1 MTPGSASPKL
11 LQGPEGRTLRSL
23 MVPMLIGMVA
33 MIVYNLADIYF
44 VAQLGTAE
52 LTALSFTIPVVFFVG
67 SITVGFGNGTS
78 AVCARLYGENRVED
92 IGRVTMHAVFLGAAT
107 CIALIIIGLSTIDP
121 LFRLLGASDATL
133 LIIERY
139 MRIYYFGL
147 LFIVGP
153 LIANPVLRSSGDAR
167 TPAMIMLVSAGV
179 NIILDPILIFGLLG
193 APRLGIEGAAVANV
207 IANFVAM
214 VAAFAALYY
223 RANIVFPKTPAL
235 GQLFESWRS
244 ILHVGIPA
252 TTSAAIAPITTAF
265 ITHQIAGFGQ
275 SAVAGYGIA
284 SRMESLALLVMV
296 ALGTAVTPFVGQNF
310 GARRMDRVAN
320 GIRWCQRFFVAYG
333 VAVAVVLAVAA
344 PYIVAAFTVNETA
357 ISAALLHMRIVP
369 ASYLAVGFA
378 LAATNSLNAIGRPLP
393 AMFISLTRTILV
405 YAPLAYAFSQVLGL
419 VGIFVAAFTA
429 NFIAGALGLILYRR
443 ILLQIR

>member
-153 LIANPVLRSSGDAR
+153 LIAN
-167 TPAMIMLVSAGV
+167 
-179 NIILDPILIFGLLG
+179 
-193 APRLGIEGAAVANV
+193 
-207 IANFVAM
+207 
-214 VAAFAALYY
+214 
-223 RANIVFPKTPAL
+223 
-235 GQLFESWRS
+235 Q
-244 ILHVGIPA
+244 
-252 TTSAAIAPITTAF
+252 
-265 ITHQIAGFGQ
+265 
-275 SAVAGYGIA
+275 
-284 SRMESLALLVMV
+284 
-296 ALGTAVTPFVGQNF
+296 
-310 GARRMDRVAN
+310 
-320 GIRWCQRFFVAYG
+320 
-333 VAVAVVLAVAA
+333 
-344 PYIVAAFTVNETA
+344 
-357 ISAALLHMRIVP
+357 
-369 ASYLAVGFA
+369 
-378 LAATNSLNAIGRPLP
+378 IGR
-393 AMFISLTRTILV
+393 AHV
-405 YAPLAYAFSQVLGL
+405 
-419 VGIFVAAFTA
+419 
-429 NFIAGALGLILYRR
+429 
-443 ILLQIR
+443 